1 MGTVPAPDKR
11 KGRELV
17 GDAGGDLHAA
27 RQCLYAVI
35 GEMDPV
41 KVQRALRDAL
51 VQLDRAVW
59 SLNELDTLYALRAKR
74 GPYGSDEDE

>member
-1 MGTVPAPDKR
+1 
-11 KGRELV
+11 
-17 GDAGGDLHAA
+17 
-27 RQCLYAVI
+27 
-35 GEMDPV
+35 MDPV

-74 GPYGSDEDE
+74 GPYGNGEDEGE

>member
-1 MGTVPAPDKR
+1 
-11 KGRELV
+11 
-17 GDAGGDLHAA
+17 
-27 RQCLYAVI
+27 
-35 GEMDPV
+35 MDPV